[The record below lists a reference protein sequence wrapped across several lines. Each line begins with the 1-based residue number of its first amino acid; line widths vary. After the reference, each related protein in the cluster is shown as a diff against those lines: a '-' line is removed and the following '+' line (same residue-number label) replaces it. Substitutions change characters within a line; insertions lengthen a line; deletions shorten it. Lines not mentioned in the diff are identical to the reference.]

1 MALADQLG
9 MAGRPE
15 EGISMAKTAIR
26 LNPHYPPWYLLQLG
40 SNYHQAWQNE
50 EAIETLKR
58 FVIGETLCSRWWP
71 RDRSRRQWC
80 DWLREGLRAV
90 PPRSL
95 LNNRD
100 GFQQTAVDLMQLVQV
115 IEIGMDID
123 GSATL
128 RDTDRWTITR
138 GVEFYSVRL

>member
-58 FVIGETLCSRWWP
+58 FLVYYPNALNTHIILTCSYSDAGRM
-71 RDRSRRQWC
+71 
-80 DWLREGLRAV
+80 EEARAEAAEV
-90 PPRSL
+90 MRLSP
-95 LNNRD
+95 N
-100 GFQQTAVDLMQLVQV
+100 FQTEV
-115 IEIGMDID
+115 
-123 GSATL
+123 
-128 RDTDRWTITR
+128 
-138 GVEFYSVRL
+138 